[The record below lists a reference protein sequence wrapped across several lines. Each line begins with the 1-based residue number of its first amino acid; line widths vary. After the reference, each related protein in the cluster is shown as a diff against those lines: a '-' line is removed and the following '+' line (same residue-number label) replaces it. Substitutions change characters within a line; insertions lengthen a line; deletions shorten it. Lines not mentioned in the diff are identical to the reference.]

1 MPGRA
6 KRRMRS
12 LRGRRSRACPGC
24 SQSIPKMW
32 KKWISGETLIEV
44 QMEYPVRKQIRLK
57 DYDYSK
63 NGAYF
68 VTICTENRMH
78 LFPFVGA
85 APCGRPHPAR
95 EIAETWMQKIP
106 EKFPQVSLCHYV
118 IMPNH
123 VHILLVIDAGEG
135 TGGHM
140 GPPLQAILDWYKTMT
155 TNAYIRNVRE
165 GTLPPFQKRIWQRGY
180 YEHIVRN
187 ESDYLNIWTYID
199 QNPAR
204 WTQDEYYQE
213 ERERQP

>member
-1 MPGRA
+1 
-6 KRRMRS
+6 
-12 LRGRRSRACPGC
+12 
-24 SQSIPKMW
+24 
-32 KKWISGETLIEV
+32 
-44 QMEYPVRKQIRLK
+44 
-57 DYDYSK
+57 
-63 NGAYF
+63 
-68 VTICTENRMH
+68 
-78 LFPFVGA
+78 
-85 APCGRPHPAR
+85 
-95 EIAETWMQKIP
+95 MQKIP

-213 ERERQP
+213 EWERQP